1 MYKYIITIYVNLLFN
16 LNLVINLNLLIDL
29 KFINLNLLILIHNV

>member
-16 LNLVINLNLLIDL
+16 LNLVINLNLL
-29 KFINLNLLILIHNV
+29 KFIKFIDFNT

>member
-29 KFINLNLLILIHNV
+29 KFIKFIDFNT